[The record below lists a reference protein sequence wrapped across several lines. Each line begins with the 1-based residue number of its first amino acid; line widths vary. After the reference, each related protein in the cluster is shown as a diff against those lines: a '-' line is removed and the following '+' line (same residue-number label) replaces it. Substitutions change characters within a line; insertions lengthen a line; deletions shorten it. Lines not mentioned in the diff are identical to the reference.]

1 MQKRTKIAVAAF
13 AVGGALVFTP
23 LGAQAASLITGK
35 DIQDQ
40 SIYSGDI
47 AEGGVGAS
55 EVRNGSLTGGDMN
68 PNTVKRF
75 LAGERAQVE
84 NDGQDAKISSLEDRV
99 EAEETE
105 GDTVGINTARAGA
118 GYTNFAD
125 PGYSVRFAKCKPG
138 LVAISG
144 GYRLNGHASE
154 AFSGSDQN
162 AMPEGLSV
170 VATEPAGV
178 VDGVLVNTY
187 QHPDFPQTEGGSF
200 QGNAWAVTFLNEG
213 DEPLGVRVWVT
224 CVSPN

>member
-118 GYTNFAD
+118 GYTNFAE

-187 QHPDFPQTEGGSF
+187 QHPDFPQTAGGSF
-200 QGNAWAVTFLNEG
+200 EGNAWAVTFLNETG
-213 DEPLGVRVWVT
+213 TPLGVRVWVT